1 MNLLTID
8 IEEWAESSLFL
19 LSQREAETAR
29 QHISGKDEQVER
41 GTGLFLELLSE
52 HNAGATF
59 FVLGQTAQNHKGL
72 MTKIQKQGHE
82 IASHTMTHALLNRLS
97 KEQLKYE
104 LDYSKKLLE
113 DMTGKPVLGFR
124 APSLSRWQDRSFFF
138 SQLKASGYVY
148 DSSMRSDQVAEAG
161 QGGELLEVPI
171 TCASILGKSLP
182 LGGTYFKLFGPEKVS
197 RVIERENRMARPAN
211 IYLHPYEIDQYP
223 AAWSQ
228 PRPSI
233 KARVSLALRN
243 VGKDRNLKNL
253 RHILKNHK
261 FVSIKDHLESFNKIP
276 KASAP

>member
-19 LSQREAETAR
+19 LPEKEAEAAR
-29 QHISGKDEQVER
+29 QYISGKDEQVER
-41 GTGLFLELLSE
+41 GTSLFLELLSE

-59 FVLGQTAQNHKGL
+59 FVLGRTAQNHKGL
-72 MTKIQKQGHE
+72 IAKIKEQGHE
-82 IASHTMTHALLNRLS
+82 IASHTMTHTLLNQLS
-97 KEQLKYE
+97 AEQLKYE

-124 APSLSRWQDRSFFF
+124 APSLSRWRDRAFFF
-138 SQLKASGYVY
+138 SLLKASGYVY

-161 QGGELLEVPI
+161 QSGELLEIPI

-182 LGGTYFKLFGPEKVS
+182 LGGTYFKLFGSEKVS
-197 RVIERENRMARPAN
+197 SAIESENRMARPAT
-211 IYLHPYEIDQYP
+211 IYLHPYEIDQSG
-223 AAWSQ
+223 AAWPQ
-228 PRPSI
+228 PRPSL

-243 VGKDRNLKNL
+243 VGKDRNLKTL

-261 FVSIKDHLESFNKIP
+261 FVSIKDYLESSNKIP